1 MYPTKNEPLLHIDLS
16 RLRWRLASY
25 MVLGLALPVIAQAAQ
40 PQDGTGDAPQTT
52 KRLQTWTLEP
62 IKVSGEREGYTAP
75 SSASATRT
83 DTPMIDV
90 PQSVQVVTQSMI
102 KEQDSHS
109 LTDALVN
116 VSGVR
121 ATKPQE
127 ALFAQPIVRG
137 FPAEIYMNGLPAFGG
152 TAASIDPASLIGTE
166 RVEVLKGPTSALYGG
181 GIGAPLGGLINVIS
195 KRPEAEPSALLSMR
209 TGSFGTVNP
218 SMDLNTPIGD
228 KVAARISAD
237 YQENDSWID
246 HVNGHQWSI
255 QPSIA
260 FQLSP
265 ETELLLRGQ
274 YEDRSQLEYSGLPA
288 AQALSGQIDR
298 NAFPGATSGQPHTTI
313 ENRTTTAQLTHEL
326 SDDTRMTV
334 TAQYYEGKVRD
345 YGSFV
350 YPELLGPSPATPT
363 VYPIFKLYL
372 PTNIRENT
380 LDTNLASRIE
390 ALGGNHELLVGASYD
405 RTDFTSAMSGAELI
419 GELDLANPAYG
430 ISYGATPEIMVSQT
444 NRYETKALYVQ
455 DQATYGRFHLLGS
468 LRLTQLDLKQQE
480 QGVDTSYHR
489 VTPRFGI
496 TYDLTESLALY
507 AAYSTGFRGAF
518 NFTGRETPKP
528 ELSRN
533 YEAGVKLAFNDLGI
547 SGTLAVFE
555 QTRRNVSTPDP
566 DPNYSILGYS
576 VQSGEQRARG
586 VEADLV
592 WEPIPALSL
601 LANYAYTQA
610 EVTEDSSIP
619 VGDGL
624 PRVPRH
630 SGRLAARY
638 RILDGAAKG
647 LGFGAGITALSSREL
662 TLPNTVSAPGYAL
675 LDAQTSYDFDRY
687 TISVSAVN
695 LTGRKVFET
704 YQYLGSPLV
713 LPTQPRSAYL
723 TLTASF

>member
-1 MYPTKNEPLLHIDLS
+1 MYSDKNGPLFYIDPS
-16 RLRWRLASY
+16 RLRWRHAFC
-25 MVLGLALPVIAQAAQ
+25 VFLGLALPVIAH
-40 PQDGTGDAPQTT
+40 PQDGAVDVPPTSDQS
-52 KRLQTWTLEP
+52 QIWTLET
-62 IKVSGEREGYTAP
+62 INVSGAREGYSAP

-83 DTPMIDV
+83 DTPLVEV
-90 PQSVQVVTQSMI
+90 PQSVQVVTQTML

-109 LTDALVN
+109 LADALVN

-152 TAASIDPASLIGTE
+152 TAASIDPTSLIGTE
-166 RVEVLKGPTSALYGG
+166 RIEVLKGSTSALYGG
-181 GIGAPLGGLINVIS
+181 GIGAPLGGLINVVS
-195 KRPEAEPSALLSMR
+195 KRPETEPSALLSMR

-218 SMDLNTPIGD
+218 SLDLNTPIGD
-228 KVAARISAD
+228 KVAARIAAD

-274 YEDRSQLEYSGLPA
+274 YENRSQLEYSGLPA

-298 NAFPGATSGQPHTTI
+298 NAFPGATNGQPHTTI
-313 ENRTTTAQLTHEL
+313 ENRTTTAELTHEL
-326 SDDTRMTV
+326 NDDTRLTV
-334 TAQYYEGKVRD
+334 SAQYYEGKVRD
-345 YGSFV
+345 YGSLV
-350 YPELLGPSPATPT
+350 YPDLLGPNPTTPT

-372 PTNIRENT
+372 PTNIREST
-380 LDTNLASRIE
+380 LDTNLGSKVE
-390 ALGGNHELLVGASYD
+390 ALGGDHELLVGINYD
-405 RTDFTSAMSGAELI
+405 NTHFNSGMSGVEPI
-419 GELDLANPAYG
+419 GELDLANPGYG
-430 ISYGATPEIMVSQT
+430 ISYGATPETIVSQT

-455 DQATYGRFHLLGS
+455 DQATYGRLHLLGS
-468 LRLTQLDLKQQE
+468 LRLTQLDINQQE

-489 VTPRFGI
+489 LTPRFGI

-507 AAYSTGFRGAF
+507 TSYSTGFRGAF
-518 NFTGRETPKP
+518 NFTGNETLKP

-547 SGTLAVFE
+547 SGTLAMFE

-566 DPNYSILGYS
+566 DPTYAILGYS

-592 WEPIPALSL
+592 WEPTPAFSL
-601 LANYAYTQA
+601 LGNYAYTQA
-610 EVTEDSSIP
+610 EITEDNSIP

-647 LGFGAGITALSSREL
+647 LGFGAGITAVSAREL
-662 TLPNTVSAPGYAL
+662 TLPNTVSVPGYAL

-695 LTGRKVFET
+695 LTSRKVFET
-704 YQYLGSPLV
+704 FQYLGSPV
-713 LPTQPRSAYL
+713 ALPTQPRSAYL
-723 TLTASF
+723 TLTARF

>member
-1 MYPTKNEPLLHIDLS
+1 MTSPLGFIRLHP
-16 RLRWRLASY
+16 LRHAVCLAAGFCLHNGAY
-25 MVLGLALPVIAQAAQ
+25 AQ
-40 PQDGTGDAPQTT
+40 PDAVSDPSLWS
-52 KRLQTWTLEP
+52 RSWTLEP
-62 IKVSGEREGYTAP
+62 INVSGNGESYSAP

-83 DTPMIDV
+83 ETPLIEV
-90 PQSVQVVTQSMI
+90 PQSVQVVTRAMLR
-102 KEQDSHS
+102 EQDSHS
-109 LTDALVN
+109 LADALVN

-127 ALFAQPIVRG
+127 ALFTQPIVRG

-152 TAASIDPASLIGTE
+152 TAASIDPTSLIGTE
-166 RVEVLKGPTSALYGG
+166 RIEVLKGPTSALYGG

-195 KRPEAEPSALLSMR
+195 KRPGAEPSAFLSMR

-218 SMDLNTPIGD
+218 SLDLNTPIGD

-246 HVNGHQWSI
+246 HVEGHQWSV

-274 YEDRSQLEYSGLPA
+274 YEDRSQLEFSGLPA

-298 NAFPGATSGQPHTTI
+298 NAFPGSTRGQPHTTI
-313 ENRTTTAQLTHEL
+313 ENRTTTAELKHEL

-334 TAQYYEGKVRD
+334 TAQYYEGKMRD
-345 YGSFV
+345 NGAFIF
-350 YPELLGPSPATPT
+350 PELLGANPATPT

-372 PTNIRENT
+372 PTNIREST
-380 LDTNLASRIE
+380 LDSNLGSRFE
-390 ALGGNHELLVGASYD
+390 ALGGTHELLVGASYD
-405 RTDFTSAMSGAELI
+405 RTDFTSGVSNAELI
-419 GELDLANPAYG
+419 GELDLASPRYG
-430 ISYGATPEIMVSQT
+430 LSYGATPETIVTQT
-444 NRYETKALYVQ
+444 NRYETKALYLQ

-468 LRLTQLDLKQQE
+468 LRLTQLNLKQQE

-489 VTPRFGI
+489 VTPRLGI
-496 TYDLTESLALY
+496 TYDLTQSLALY

-518 NFTGRETPKP
+518 NFNGRETPKP

-533 YEAGVKLAFNDLGI
+533 YEAGVKLAFKDLGLT
-547 SGTLAVFE
+547 GTLAAFE

-566 DPNYSILGYS
+566 DPTNAILGYS

-592 WEPIPALSL
+592 WEPTQALSL

-610 EVTEDSSIP
+610 EVTDDNSIP

-630 SGRLAARY
+630 SGRFAARY

-647 LGFGAGITALSSREL
+647 LGFGAGVTALSAREL
-662 TLPNTVSAPGYAL
+662 TLPNTVSVPGYAL
-675 LDAQTSYDFDRY
+675 LDAQASYDFDRY
-687 TISVSAVN
+687 TLSVSAVN

-704 YQYLGSPLV
+704 YQYLGSPVV
-713 LPTQPRSAYL
+713 LPTQPRSAYF

>member
-1 MYPTKNEPLLHIDLS
+1 MTCLLGFIRLHPLRHAVC
-16 RLRWRLASY
+16 LAAGFCLQNGAY
-25 MVLGLALPVIAQAAQ
+25 AQ
-40 PQDGTGDAPQTT
+40 PDAVSDPSL
-52 KRLQTWTLEP
+52 RSLSWTLEP
-62 IKVSGEREGYTAP
+62 INVSGNGESYSAP

-83 DTPMIDV
+83 ETPLIEV
-90 PQSVQVVTQSMI
+90 PQSVQVVTRAMLR
-102 KEQDSHS
+102 EQDSHS
-109 LTDALVN
+109 LADALIN

-127 ALFAQPIVRG
+127 ALFTQPIVRG

-152 TAASIDPASLIGTE
+152 TAASIDPTSLIGTE
-166 RVEVLKGPTSALYGG
+166 RIEVLKGPTSALYGG

-195 KRPEAEPSALLSMR
+195 KRPEAEPSAFLSMR

-218 SMDLNTPIGD
+218 SLDLNTPIGD

-246 HVNGHQWSI
+246 HVKGHQWSI

-274 YEDRSQLEYSGLPA
+274 YEDRSQLEFSGLPA

-298 NAFPGATSGQPHTTI
+298 NAFPGSTRGQPHTTI
-313 ENRTTTAQLTHEL
+313 ENRTTTAELKHEL
-326 SDDTRMTV
+326 SDNTRMTV
-334 TAQYYEGKVRD
+334 TAQYYEGKMRD
-345 YGSFV
+345 NGAFIF
-350 YPELLGPSPATPT
+350 PELLGANPATPT

-372 PTNIRENT
+372 PTNIREST
-380 LDTNLASRIE
+380 LDTNLGSRFE
-390 ALGGNHELLVGASYD
+390 ALGGTHELLVGASYD
-405 RTDFTSAMSGAELI
+405 RTDFTSGVSNAELI
-419 GELDLANPAYG
+419 GELDLASPSYG
-430 ISYGATPEIMVSQT
+430 LSYGATPETIVTQT
-444 NRYETKALYVQ
+444 NRYETKALYLQ

-468 LRLTQLDLKQQE
+468 LRLTQLNLKQQE

-489 VTPRFGI
+489 MTPRLGI
-496 TYDLTESLALY
+496 TYDLTQTLALY

-518 NFTGRETPKP
+518 NFNGRETPKP

-533 YEAGVKLAFNDLGI
+533 YEAGVKLAFKDLGLT
-547 SGTLAVFE
+547 GTLAAFE

-566 DPNYSILGYS
+566 DPANAILGYS

-586 VEADLV
+586 VEADLI

-610 EVTEDSSIP
+610 EVTDDNSIP

-630 SGRLAARY
+630 SGRFAARY

-647 LGFGAGITALSSREL
+647 LGFGAGVTALSAREL
-662 TLPNTVSAPGYAL
+662 TLPNTVSVPGYAL
-675 LDAQTSYDFDRY
+675 LDAQASYDFDRY
-687 TISVSAVN
+687 TLSVSAVN

-704 YQYLGSPLV
+704 YQYLGSPVV

>member
-152 TAASIDPASLIGTE
+152 TAASIDPTSLIGTE

-195 KRPEAEPSALLSMR
+195 KRPEAEPSALLSIR

>member
-1 MYPTKNEPLLHIDLS
+1 MHSTQNEPLFDLDPS
-16 RLRWRLASY
+16 RLRWRHAFCIF
-25 MVLGLALPVIAQAAQ
+25 LGLASPAFAQAAQ
-40 PQDGTGDAPQTT
+40 PQNAAIDETQTS
-52 KRLQTWTLEP
+52 KRSQTWTLEP
-62 IKVSGEREGYTAP
+62 INVSGTPEGYTAP
-75 SSASATRT
+75 TTSSATRT
-83 DTPMIDV
+83 DTPLIEV
-90 PQSVQVVTQSMI
+90 PQSVQVVTQSML

-109 LTDALVN
+109 LGDALVN

-152 TAASIDPASLIGTE
+152 TAASIDPTSLIGTE
-166 RVEVLKGPTSALYGG
+166 RIDVLKGPTSALYGG

-195 KRPEAEPSALLSMR
+195 KRPETEPSALLSMR

-228 KVAARISAD
+228 KVAARLSAD

-246 HVNGHQWSI
+246 HVKGHQWSI
-255 QPSIA
+255 QPSIS
-260 FQLSP
+260 FQLTP

-288 AQALSGQIDR
+288 VQALSGQIDR
-298 NAFPGATSGQPHTTI
+298 NAFPGATSGQPQTTI

-326 SDDTRMTV
+326 NNDTRMSV
-334 TAQYYEGKVRD
+334 TAQYYEGKFRD

-350 YPELLGPSPATPT
+350 YPELLGANPATPT
-363 VYPIFKLYL
+363 AYPIFKLYL
-372 PTNIRENT
+372 PGNVREST
-380 LDTNLASRIE
+380 LDTNLGTRVE
-390 ALGGNHELLVGASYD
+390 ALGGSHELLVGASYD
-405 RTDFTSAMSGAELI
+405 RTDFTSGVSNAELI
-419 GELDLANPAYG
+419 GELDLANPSYG
-430 ISYGATPEIMVSQT
+430 ISYGATPEVLVTQT
-444 NRYETKALYVQ
+444 NRYETTAAYLQ
-455 DQATYGRFHLLGS
+455 DQATYGRWHLLGS
-468 LRLTQLDLKQQE
+468 LRLTRLDLKQQE

-489 VTPRFGI
+489 VTPRLGI

-518 NFTGRETPKP
+518 NFIGNETPKP

-533 YEAGVKLAFNDLGI
+533 YEAGVKLAFDDIGL
-547 SGTLAVFE
+547 SGTFAVFE

-566 DPNYSILGYS
+566 DPANALLGYS

-610 EVTEDSSIP
+610 EVAEDNSIP

-630 SGRLAARY
+630 SGRFAARY
-638 RILDGAAKG
+638 RILDGSAKG
-647 LGFGAGITALSSREL
+647 LAFGAGITALSAREL

-687 TISVSAVN
+687 TVSVSAVN
-695 LTGRKVFET
+695 LTGRKVYET

-723 TLTASF
+723 TLTARF

>member
-1 MYPTKNEPLLHIDLS
+1 MHSTQNEPLFDLDPS
-16 RLRWRLASY
+16 RLRWRHAFCIF
-25 MVLGLALPVIAQAAQ
+25 LGLASPAFAQAAQ
-40 PQDGTGDAPQTT
+40 PQNAAIDETQTS
-52 KRLQTWTLEP
+52 KRSQTWTLEP
-62 IKVSGEREGYTAP
+62 INVSGTPEGYTAP
-75 SSASATRT
+75 TTSSATRT
-83 DTPMIDV
+83 DTPLIEV
-90 PQSVQVVTQSMI
+90 PQSVQVVTQSML

-109 LTDALVN
+109 LGDALVN

-152 TAASIDPASLIGTE
+152 TAASIDPTSLIGTE
-166 RVEVLKGPTSALYGG
+166 RIDVLKGPTSALYGG

-195 KRPEAEPSALLSMR
+195 KRPETEPSALLSMR

-228 KVAARISAD
+228 KVAARLSAD

-246 HVNGHQWSI
+246 HVKGHQWSI
-255 QPSIA
+255 QPSIS
-260 FQLSP
+260 FQLTP

-288 AQALSGQIDR
+288 VQALSGQIDR
-298 NAFPGATSGQPHTTI
+298 NAFPGATSGQPQTTI

-326 SDDTRMTV
+326 NDDTRMSV
-334 TAQYYEGKVRD
+334 TAQYYEGKFRD

-350 YPELLGPSPATPT
+350 YPELLGANPATPT

-372 PTNIRENT
+372 PGNVREST
-380 LDTNLASRIE
+380 LDTRVE
-390 ALGGNHELLVGASYD
+390 ALGGSHELLVGASYD
-405 RTDFTSAMSGAELI
+405 RTDFTSGVSNAELI
-419 GELDLANPAYG
+419 GELDLANPSYG
-430 ISYGATPEIMVSQT
+430 ISYGATPEVLVTQT
-444 NRYETKALYVQ
+444 NRYETTAAYLQ
-455 DQATYGRFHLLGS
+455 DQATYGRWHLLGS
-468 LRLTQLDLKQQE
+468 LRLTRLDLKQQE

-489 VTPRFGI
+489 VTPRLGI

-518 NFTGRETPKP
+518 NFIGNETPKP

-533 YEAGVKLAFNDLGI
+533 YEAGVKLAFDDIGL
-547 SGTLAVFE
+547 SGTFAVFE

-566 DPNYSILGYS
+566 DPANALLGYS

-610 EVTEDSSIP
+610 EVAEDNSIP

-630 SGRLAARY
+630 SGRFAARY
-638 RILDGAAKG
+638 RILDGSAKG
-647 LGFGAGITALSSREL
+647 LAFGAGITALSAREL

-687 TISVSAVN
+687 TVSVSAVN
-695 LTGRKVFET
+695 LTGRKVYET

-723 TLTASF
+723 TLTARF

>member
-1 MYPTKNEPLLHIDLS
+1 MYSDKNGPLFYIDPS
-16 RLRWRLASY
+16 RLRWRHAFC
-25 MVLGLALPVIAQAAQ
+25 VFLGLALPVIAH
-40 PQDGTGDAPQTT
+40 PQDGAVDVPPTSDQS
-52 KRLQTWTLEP
+52 QIWTLET
-62 IKVSGEREGYTAP
+62 INVSGSREGYSAP

-83 DTPMIDV
+83 DTPLVEV
-90 PQSVQVVTQSMI
+90 PQSVQVVTQTML
-102 KEQDSHS
+102 KEQDIHS
-109 LTDALVN
+109 LADALVN

-152 TAASIDPASLIGTE
+152 TAASIDPTSLIGTE
-166 RVEVLKGPTSALYGG
+166 RIEVLKGPTSALYGG
-181 GIGAPLGGLINVIS
+181 GIGAPLGGLINVVS
-195 KRPEAEPSALLSMR
+195 KRPETEPSALLSMR

-218 SMDLNTPIGD
+218 SLDLNTPIGD
-228 KVAARISAD
+228 KVAARIAAD

-274 YEDRSQLEYSGLPA
+274 YENRSQLEYSGLPA

-298 NAFPGATSGQPHTTI
+298 NAFPGATNGQPHTTI
-313 ENRTTTAQLTHEL
+313 ENRTTTAELTHEL
-326 SDDTRMTV
+326 NDDTRLTV
-334 TAQYYEGKVRD
+334 SAQYYEGKVRD
-345 YGSFV
+345 YGSLV
-350 YPELLGPSPATPT
+350 YPDLLGPNPTTPT

-372 PTNIRENT
+372 PTNIREST
-380 LDTNLASRIE
+380 LDTNLGSKVE
-390 ALGGNHELLVGASYD
+390 ALGGDHELLVGINYD
-405 RTDFTSAMSGAELI
+405 NTHFNSGMSGVEPI
-419 GELDLANPAYG
+419 GELDLANPGYG
-430 ISYGATPEIMVSQT
+430 ISYGATPETIVSQT

-455 DQATYGRFHLLGS
+455 DQATYGRLHLLGS
-468 LRLTQLDLKQQE
+468 LRLTQLDINQQE

-489 VTPRFGI
+489 LTPRFGI

-507 AAYSTGFRGAF
+507 TSYSTGFRGAF
-518 NFTGRETPKP
+518 NFTGNETPKP

-547 SGTLAVFE
+547 SGTLAIFE
-555 QTRRNVSTPDP
+555 QTRRNVSAPDP
-566 DPNYSILGYS
+566 DPTYAILGYS

-592 WEPIPALSL
+592 WEPTPAFSL
-601 LANYAYTQA
+601 LGNYAYTQA
-610 EVTEDSSIP
+610 EITEDNSIP

-647 LGFGAGITALSSREL
+647 LGFGAGITAVSAREL
-662 TLPNTVSAPGYAL
+662 TLPNTVSVPGYAL

-695 LTGRKVFET
+695 LTNRKVFET
-704 YQYLGSPLV
+704 FQYLGSPV
-713 LPTQPRSAYL
+713 ALPTQPRSAYL
-723 TLTASF
+723 TLTARF

>member
-1 MYPTKNEPLLHIDLS
+1 MYSTKNQPLLHIAPAC
-16 RLRWRLASY
+16 LRWRRAFC
-25 MVLGLALPVIAQAAQ
+25 MFLGLALPAIAHAAQ
-40 PQDGTGDAPQTT
+40 PEDGTLDASPPP

-62 IKVSGEREGYTAP
+62 ITVTGVREGYTAP
-75 SSASATRT
+75 TATSATRT
-83 DTPMIDV
+83 NTPLIEV

-102 KEQDSHS
+102 KEQGSHS
-109 LTDALVN
+109 LADALAN

-127 ALFAQPIVRG
+127 ALFTQPIVRG

-152 TAASIDPASLIGTE
+152 TAASIDPTSLIGTE
-166 RVEVLKGPTSALYGG
+166 RIEVLKGPTSALYGG

-195 KRPEAEPSALLSMR
+195 KRPEAEPSAFVSMR
-209 TGSFGTVNP
+209 TGSFGTMNP
-218 SMDLNTPIGD
+218 SFDLNTPIGD
-228 KVAARISAD
+228 KVAARLSAD

-246 HVNGHQWSI
+246 HVNGRQWSI

-265 ETELLLRGQ
+265 DTELLLRGR
-274 YEDRSQLEYSGLPA
+274 YEDRSQLEFSGLPA

-298 NAFPGATSGQPHTTI
+298 KAFPGATSGQPHTTI
-313 ENRTTTAQLTHEL
+313 ENRTTTAELTHEFNE
-326 SDDTRMTV
+326 DTRLAV
-334 TAQYYEGKVRD
+334 TAQYYEGKFRD

-350 YPELLGPSPATPT
+350 YPEILGASPATPT

-372 PTNIRENT
+372 PGDVREST
-380 LDTNLASRIE
+380 LDTNLGTRVE
-390 ALGGNHELLVGASYD
+390 ALGGSHELLVGAGYD
-405 RTDFTSAMSGAELI
+405 RTDFTSGVSNAELI
-419 GELDLANPAYG
+419 GKLDLANPSYG
-430 ISYGATPEIMVSQT
+430 IFYGATPETIVSQT

-468 LRLTQLDLKQQE
+468 LRLTQLDLKQQQ
-480 QGVDTSYHR
+480 QGIDTSYHR
-489 VTPRFGI
+489 VTPRLGI
-496 TYDLTESLALY
+496 TYDLTQSLALY
-507 AAYSTGFRGAF
+507 AAYSTGFRGAY
-518 NFTGRETPKP
+518 NYNGRETPKP

-533 YEAGVKLAFNDLGI
+533 YEAGVKMAFNDLGL

-566 DPNYSILGYS
+566 DPADAILGYS

-586 VEADLV
+586 IEADLV
-592 WEPIPALSL
+592 WEPSPAVSL

-610 EVTEDSSIP
+610 EVTEDNSIP

-624 PRVPRH
+624 PRVPKH

-638 RILDGAAKG
+638 RVLDGAAKG
-647 LGFGAGITALSSREL
+647 LGFGVGITALSAREL
-662 TLPNTVSAPGYAL
+662 SLPNTVSVPGYAL
-675 LDAQTSYDFDRY
+675 LDAQTSYEFERY
-687 TISVSAVN
+687 TVSVSAVN
-695 LTGRKVFET
+695 LTGRKVYET
-704 YQYLGSPLV
+704 YQYLWSPVV
-713 LPTQPRSAYL
+713 LPTQPRSAFL

>member
-16 RLRWRLASY
+16 RLRWRYASY
-25 MVLGLALPVIAQAAQ
+25 MFLGLALPVIAQAAQ

-52 KRLQTWTLEP
+52 KRLQTWTLEA
-62 IKVSGEREGYTAP
+62 INVSGEREGYTAP

-83 DTPMIDV
+83 DTPLIEV
-90 PQSVQVVTQSMI
+90 PQSVQVVTQSMV

-109 LTDALVN
+109 LSDALVN

-152 TAASIDPASLIGTE
+152 TAASIDPTSLIGTE

-313 ENRTTTAQLTHEL
+313 ENRTTTAELTHEL

-405 RTDFTSAMSGAELI
+405 RIDFTSAMSGAELI